1 MSCPEIIT
9 TAKPDEYRAGAVV
22 YRIANQGD
30 NEILKSIL
38 RQTPMISWVTLC
50 TQHEPCYFASANM
63 FGHRETILAY
73 KDDTS
78 AKTVGMGSYV
88 KTAVHINGNMV
99 TAGYLGELRVLPAF
113 RNKPGI
119 IRNAFKSLKKLA
131 GTLAEDAHWFTS
143 IATQNTVAKRLLEV
157 NLKGMPVYRPQG
169 ELVTMALSARAGK
182 FSNIMQRAQ
191 VVDIPALAEFY
202 NRQARQFQ
210 YSPVLSEQWLR
221 NLDGGNGLR
230 LQDFWLLKDGESI
243 RACFAVWDQ
252 RKFKQTVVRGYRFPL
267 NIVCRLHN
275 LLPNLSR
282 RVRLPR
288 VGEQI
293 NYVFIAF
300 LAIDKS
306 VQIRCRAIIESA
318 LALIKSVNVDIA
330 MLGLSSHNPIF
341 KQLDAYPKKT
351 YHSCIESVTWPDQPG
366 PVQSNSKSES
376 GIVQPEAALL

>member
-9 TAKPDEYRAGAVV
+9 TAKPDEYRSGAVV

-38 RQTPMISWVTLC
+38 RQTPMISWVTLS

-78 AKTVGMGSYV
+78 VKTVGMGSYV
-88 KTAVHINGNMV
+88 KTQVHINGNMV
-99 TAGYLGELRVLPAF
+99 TAGYLGDFRVLPAF
-113 RNKPGI
+113 RNKPEI
-119 IRNAFKSLKKLA
+119 IRNAFKSLERLA

-143 IATQNTVAKRLLEV
+143 IATQNSVAKRLLEA

-169 ELVTMALSARAGK
+169 ELVTMALSARAGRYL
-182 FSNIMQRAQ
+182 NTMQRAQ
-191 VVDIPALAEFY
+191 SVDIPALAEFY
-202 NRQARQFQ
+202 NRQARRFQ

-221 NLDGGNGLR
+221 NLDGGSGLR

-243 RACFAVWDQ
+243 RACFAIWDQ

-267 NIVCRLHN
+267 NILCRLHS
-275 LLPNLSR
+275 LLPYPSR

-300 LAIDKS
+300 LAIDKT
-306 VQIRCRAIIESA
+306 VQMHCRTIIESA
-318 LALIKSVNVDIA
+318 LARIKSANVDIA
-330 MLGLSSHNPIF
+330 MLGLSNRTPIF
-341 KQLDAYPKKT
+341 KQLDIYPKRT
-351 YHSCIESVTWPDQPG
+351 YQSCIESVTWPEQPG
-366 PVQSNSKSES
+366 PIESISKTES
-376 GIVQPEAALL
+376 DIVQPEIALL